1 MRSYLINK
9 NVCFYY
15 WFRKRVGKKLAF
27 QVALSVEKA
36 ILLFGREIFMN
47 R

>member
-15 WFRKRVGKKLAF
+15 WLRKRIGKQLAY

-36 ILLFGREIFMN
+36 ILLFGREMFMKQ
-47 R
+47 

>member
-1 MRSYLINK
+1 MISYLINK

-15 WFRKRVGKKLAF
+15 CLKHSGL
-27 QVALSVEKA
+27 
-36 ILLFGREIFMN
+36 GRERALKIAKFFETCIKIF